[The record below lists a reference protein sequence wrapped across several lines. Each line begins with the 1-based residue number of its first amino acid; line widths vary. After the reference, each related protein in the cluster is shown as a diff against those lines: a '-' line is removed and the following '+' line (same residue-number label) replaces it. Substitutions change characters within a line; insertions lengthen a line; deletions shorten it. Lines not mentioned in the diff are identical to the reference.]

1 MRFKIDENLPG
12 ELVSELRQAGHE
24 ADTVFDE
31 GMSGAADA
39 DILARVQIEKRVFLT
54 LDKGVAD
61 IREYPPDQY
70 WGIVLFRPPTA
81 GRSETL
87 TFIRQHLHTLLQA
100 DPTGRLF
107 VVSAAGIRAR

>member
-1 MRFKIDENLPG
+1 MRFKIDENLPE
-12 ELVSELRQAGHE
+12 ELVSDLRQAGHE

-39 DILARVQIEKRVFLT
+39 AILARVQVEKRVFLT
-54 LDKGVAD
+54 LDKGIAD
-61 IREYPPDQY
+61 IREYPPNKY
-70 WGIVLFRPPTA
+70 SGIVLFRPPTA

-87 TFIRQHLHTLLQA
+87 TFIRQHLRTLLQN

-107 VVSAAGIRAR
+107 VVSVAGIRTR